1 MLSGTVWPAHPRPL
15 PGEALSSWFI
25 RCAHANGMKAQTFAV
40 RNFGNHR
47 QLWNRDI
54 DRLAPDW
61 LLQTMSERT
70 GTPLAQ
76 VKKMT
81 ALLFEGRL
89 FQTKNLSGQ
98 LRWWLPLNMYHRTYR
113 NFGVQ
118 YCPQCL
124 AEDSTPYFRLGWRL
138 AFYTFCPKHQIL
150 MHDRCH
156 QCQQPVSFHRVELG
170 KANLHDVGNMNHCW
184 NCNSLL
190 SGAPKVSVEKWHKRQ
205 FTQWETLLKVVD
217 RQFRDSGPLNK
228 ARLILWHQMCRLIVS
243 ENLAPDLQ
251 PYICNVGK
259 QPMLGLVKNR
269 KAFEQRDI
277 RERHY
282 VLGLAAW
289 ISDVHAERKLQT
301 AKEKRVLLSNQVYRD
316 LKIDEKKI
324 LNKVITFSVS
334 NRGKK

>member
-40 RNFGNHR
+40 RNFGHQR

-54 DRLAPDW
+54 DRFAPDW
-61 LLQTMSERT
+61 LLQTMSDRT
-70 GTPLAQ
+70 GTPLTQ

-89 FQTKNLSGQ
+89 FQSKNLSGQ

-113 NFGVQ
+113 NFGIQ

-124 AEDSTPYFRLGWRL
+124 AEDAIPYFRLGWRL
-138 AFYTFCPKHQIL
+138 AFYTFCPKHQIML
-150 MHDRCH
+150 HVRCH
-156 QCQQPVSFHRVELG
+156 QCLKPVAFHRVELG
-170 KANLHDVGNMNHCW
+170 NANLLDAGDMNHCW
-184 NCNSLL
+184 NCNALL
-190 SGAPKVSVEKWHKRQ
+190 SEAPKVPLNKWHNRP

-217 RQFRDSGPLNK
+217 RQFRDCGPFNK

-251 PYICNVGK
+251 RYICSVVR
-259 QPMLGLVKNR
+259 QPMQELVKSR

-289 ISDVHAERKLQT
+289 TSDVQAERKLRT
-301 AKEKRVLLSNQVYRD
+301 AIQKRILPSNQVYRD
-316 LKIDEKKI
+316 LKNEEINQLDTLFFLPPSK
-324 LNKVITFSVS
+324 
-334 NRGKK
+334 RGGK